1 MRDKRL
7 LLVQCLPCHTYC
19 CGAAAA
25 APRLDLSNQRSF
37 ILSHSQTNPK
47 YWDDADAED
56 VKDAYGEDWEKVAAF
71 TYDGVDYTMVKIL
84 EPVLVLAKED
94 PVGTTYIYL
103 LPCLCV

>member
-1 MRDKRL
+1 MERCDRYPL
-7 LLVQCLPCHTYC
+7 RV
-19 CGAAAA
+19 
-25 APRLDLSNQRSF
+25 
-37 ILSHSQTNPK
+37 QTNPK

-94 PVGTTYIYL
+94 PVREQ
-103 LPCLCV
+103 PRSCCC